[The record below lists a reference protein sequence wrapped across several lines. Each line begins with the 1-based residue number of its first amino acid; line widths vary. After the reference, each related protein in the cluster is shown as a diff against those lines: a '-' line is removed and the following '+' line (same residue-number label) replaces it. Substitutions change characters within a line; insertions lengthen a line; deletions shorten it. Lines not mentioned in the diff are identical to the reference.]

1 MCTRR
6 HGRRHG
12 PGRVLTA
19 LSTITTVTFYRRP
32 PSSGPQRPAARTGYA
47 VVDLETTGLSPA
59 RDAVLE
65 IGLVLADG
73 DGRVEREWS
82 TLVHP
87 SPGRTVEVGPSRIHG
102 LVAED
107 LDGAPSIAQVA
118 DLLVSELA
126 GRVVVAHNARFDVGF
141 LTAALGRTG
150 HLVGQAR
157 VPRMCTMEWAR
168 HFVPVHSRR
177 LTSCCEAAGVVIGRH
192 HSALDDAE
200 AAAGL
205 LAHYLHV
212 GAGRG
217 EAVPWWRTLDQA
229 AAFDGWSWDP
239 QAAQAQRARLKP
251 RTGVPGVPR
260 D

>member
-1 MCTRR
+1 M
-6 HGRRHG
+6 
-12 PGRVLTA
+12 
-19 LSTITTVTFYRRP
+19 STITTVTFYRRTP
-32 PSSGPQRPAARTGYA
+32 PHGRPTGYA
-47 VVDLETTGLSPA
+47 VIDLETTGLSPA

-65 IGLVLADG
+65 IGLVLADP
-73 DGRVEREWS
+73 DGRLERGWS

-87 SPGRTVEVGPSRIHG
+87 APGRAVEVGPTRIHG
-102 LVAED
+102 LVAAD
-107 LDGAPSIAQVA
+107 LDGAPSLAQVS

-126 GRVVVAHNARFDVGF
+126 GRAVVAHNARFDIGF
-141 LTAALGRTG
+141 LTAALSRTG
-150 HLVGQAR
+150 HLVGRAR
-157 VPRMCTMEWAR
+157 VPRVCTMEWAR

-205 LAHYLHV
+205 LAHYLRV

-217 EAVPWWRTLDQA
+217 ETVPWSRTLEEA

-239 QAAQAQRARLKP
+239 QAALAQRSRL
-251 RTGVPGVPR
+251 VPR
-260 D
+260 ARAPRG